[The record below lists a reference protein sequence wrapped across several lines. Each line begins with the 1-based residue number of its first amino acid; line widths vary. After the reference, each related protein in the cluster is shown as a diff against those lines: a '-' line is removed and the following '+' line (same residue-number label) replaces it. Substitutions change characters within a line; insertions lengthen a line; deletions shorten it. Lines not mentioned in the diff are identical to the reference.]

1 MDWQDLRRSENV
13 DDERGNGNSGM
24 GRSALPL
31 GLGGLLIVV
40 IGSLL
45 LGLNPLQ
52 VLSLLSGG
60 GSGEPSYVQ
69 TGPPPNDTTADFVRA
84 VLGDTE
90 DTWRQIFRHQ
100 LGTAYR
106 EPTLVLFQGGI
117 NSACGF
123 AETAVGPFYCPRD
136 AKVYL
141 DMRFFQAIQAA
152 AGPEADFARA
162 YAIAHEV
169 GHHVQHFVGTFE
181 KMRQVQAR
189 ADQATANRLSV
200 RIELQADCFAGVWGH
215 HTAERGLI
223 NAQDVTSALRT
234 AAQIGDDYLQRRA
247 RGTVAPE
254 SFTHGSSQQRI
265 HWFQRGLMHGD
276 IQQCDTFAAP
286 QL

>member
-1 MDWQDLRRSENV
+1 VDWNVLRRSENV
-13 DDERGNGNSGM
+13 EDERGNEGG
-24 GRSALPL
+24 SAFRGTIPL
-31 GLGGLLIVV
+31 GIGGLVVVV

-45 LGLNPLQ
+45 FGLNPLQ

-60 GSGEPSYVQ
+60 GAPSHVQ
-69 TGPPPNDTTADFVRA
+69 TGPPPNDKTADFVRA

-90 DTWRQIFRHQ
+90 DTWQQIFQKQR
-100 LGTAYR
+100 GTSYQA
-106 EPTLVLFQGGI
+106 PKLVLFQGGI
-117 NSACGF
+117 DSACGF

-141 DMRFFQAIQAA
+141 DMSFFHAIQAA
-152 AGPEADFARA
+152 AGPDADFARA

-169 GHHVQHFVGTFE
+169 GHHVQHLLGIFDKV
-181 KMRQVQAR
+181 RQAQAR
-189 ADQATANRLSV
+189 ADQATANRFSV

-223 NAQDVTSALRT
+223 NQQDVATALQT

-254 SFTHGSSQQRI
+254 TFTHGSSQQRVQ
-265 HWFQRGLMHGD
+265 WFRRGLESGNM
-276 IQQCDTFAAP
+276 QQCDTFAA
-286 QL
+286 Q